1 MSNEVEVCNDIDPHR
16 KHPINK
22 DPITCMLPL
31 HHAGPHEADL
41 RYPGRSC
48 RVVWGYPPPPPPAV
62 LVRDAE
68 DGSGVEAVLTDP
80 LGQRIQRIAK
90 ESYSLASVTRKL
102 DAMTVDRETFGQEKP
117 DPEREDILEVA
128 AASMAA
134 ADACDFP
141 RSLASDELS
150 PAPWET
156 VRTPPPPPP
165 LKDPKAFDSWIE
177 STSKIFQPSETYP
190 PTEREEAWTLIKL
203 RVEEIETRLGA
214 DYKKASAPRISY
226 IKNTAILLSMRAVTA
241 ALNSLSEL
249 ISA

>member
-1 MSNEVEVCNDIDPHR
+1 MEVEVCNDIDPHR

-22 DPITCMLPL
+22 DPVTCMLPL

-80 LGQRIQRIAK
+80 SGQRIQRIAVSSDGK
-90 ESYSLASVTRKL
+90 ESYGLASVTRKL
-102 DAMTVDRETFGQEKP
+102 DAMTVDRETFGQENP
-117 DPEREDILEVA
+117 DSKRQDIFEVWRT
-128 AASMAA
+128 ASMAA
-134 ADACDFP
+134 GAYEQIP
-141 RSLASDELS
+141 SPPYKYESASVLPS
-150 PAPWET
+150 ANQ
-156 VRTPPPPPP
+156 P

-190 PTEREEAWTLIKL
+190 PTEREEAWALIKL

-214 DYKKASAPRISY
+214 DHKKASAPRISY
-226 IKNTAILLSMRAVTA
+226 IKNTAILLSMRAVMA